1 MTDREMLELA
11 AKAHGKEIDL
21 DRYDD
26 EMGFIIL
33 GISRWWNPLTNDGDA
48 FRLAVR
54 LEIDLQNT
62 VLPTDNTHPVN
73 SKGQGVAYLVNG
85 SYERIVEWYTDGD
98 AVAATRR
105 AITRAAAAIQ
115 EAKEG
120 A

>member
-1 MTDREMLELA
+1 MTDRELVQKA
-11 AKAHGKEIDL
+11 AKACGKEIDL

-48 FRLAVR
+48 FRLA
-54 LEIDLQNT
+54 LKLGIQIGDAHQYGPALA
-62 VLPTDNTHPVN
+62 H
-73 SKGQGVAYLVNG
+73 
-85 SYERIVEWYTDGD
+85 TDGRLPFAEYWEPVID
-98 AVAATRR
+98 GDIYAATRR

-120 A
+120 V

>member
-48 FRLAVR
+48 FRLMVKLR
-54 LEIDLQNT
+54 LT
-62 VLPTDNTHPVN
+62 VSVW
-73 SKGQGVAYLVNG
+73 S
-85 SYERIVEWYTDGD
+85 DGD
-98 AVAATRR
+98 HASAAMTLPDGVPPSGANGWRAASASSSSRLATATRR

-120 A
+120 V